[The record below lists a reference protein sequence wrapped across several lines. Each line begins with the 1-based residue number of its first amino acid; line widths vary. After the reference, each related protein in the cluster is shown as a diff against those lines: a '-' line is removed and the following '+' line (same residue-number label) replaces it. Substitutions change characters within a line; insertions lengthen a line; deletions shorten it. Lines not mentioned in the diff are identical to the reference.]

1 MFDWIL
7 NTPPELHEKNKE
19 KQAFLLIYANTFVL
33 LHNHFLYCGNTKCK
47 RKPIARCEICL
58 NSITKTP

>member
-7 NTPPELHEKNKE
+7 HTPLELHEKNK
-19 KQAFLLIYANTFVL
+19 KKKAFLLIY
-33 LHNHFLYCGNTKCK
+33 GNTSDSIKCK

-58 NSITKTP
+58 KSITKTP